1 MKTEYIKPEMLIE
14 EVELTTMIATS
25 LNVGEDIEEG
35 TTDTNGRRGS
45 WGNLWDQLGTLMR
58 RFAVGQIRLTAF
70 FYTFSV
76 LVFS

>member
-45 WGNLWDQLGTLMR
+45 WGNLWD
-58 RFAVGQIRLTAF
+58 
-70 FYTFSV
+70 
-76 LVFS
+76 